1 MANTFIL
8 IEAKTL
14 GSNTAS
20 VDFTS
25 IPQTYTDL
33 YLLISARSTRGT
45 YSDSSCYV
53 KVNSSSTSYTGKLL
67 EGSGANPVG
76 AYNGNATR
84 LHDCIIP
91 ADGAATAN
99 TFSSISVYLPNYT
112 GSNYKSSTADS
123 IMETNSA
130 TAYAQL
136 WAGLWSD
143 TAAITQINLSDPL
156 ANFKTGSTFYLYGIK
171 NS

>member
-1 MANTFIL
+1 MANTYTL

-14 GSNTAS
+14 GSNTAN
-20 VDFTS
+20 VNFTS

-53 KVNSSSTSYTGKLL
+53 KVNSSSTSYTSRLL
-67 EGSGANPVG
+67 EASGSAVG
-76 AYNGNATR
+76 SFNGNTTR

-99 TFSSISVYLPNYT
+99 TFSNISVYLPNYA

-123 IMETNSA
+123 IMETNAA

-136 WAGLWSD
+136 WAGLWSN
-143 TAAITQINLSDPL
+143 TAAITEINLSDPL
-156 ANFKTGSTFYLYGIK
+156 GNFKTGSTFYLYGIK

>member
-1 MANTFIL
+1 MAKVYSL
-8 IEAKTL
+8 IEVKTL
-14 GSNTAS
+14 GSNTAN
-20 VDFTS
+20 VNFTS

-33 YLLISARSTRGT
+33 YLLISARSTRAT

-67 EGSGANPVG
+67 EGSGGNPVG
-76 AYNGNATR
+76 SYNANTTR
-84 LHDCIIP
+84 LHDCLIP

-99 TFSSISVYLPNYT
+99 TFSNISVYMPNYT
-112 GSNYKSSTADS
+112 SSNYKSSMADS
-123 IMETNSA
+123 IMETSAA

-136 WAGLWSD
+136 WAALWSN
-143 TAAITQINLSDPL
+143 TAAITEINLSDPL
-156 ANFKTGSTFYLYGIK
+156 GNFKTGSTFYLYGIK

>member
-1 MANTFIL
+1 MANTLQL

-14 GSNTAS
+14 GSNTAN
-20 VDFTS
+20 VNFTS

-53 KVNSSSTSYTGKLL
+53 KVNSSSTSYTSKLF
-67 EGSGANPVG
+67 EGSGSAVG
-76 AYNGNATR
+76 SFSGNTTR

-99 TFSSISVYLPNYT
+99 TFSNISVYLPNYA

-123 IMETNSA
+123 IMETNAA

-136 WAGLWSD
+136 WAGLWSN
-143 TAAITQINLSDPL
+143 TAAITEINLSDPL
-156 ANFKTGSTFYLYGIK
+156 GNFKTGSTFYLYGIK